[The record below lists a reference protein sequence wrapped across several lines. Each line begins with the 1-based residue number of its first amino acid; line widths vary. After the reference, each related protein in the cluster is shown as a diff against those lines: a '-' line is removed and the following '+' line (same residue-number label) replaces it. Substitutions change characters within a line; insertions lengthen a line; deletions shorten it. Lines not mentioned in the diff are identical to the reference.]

1 MIISR
6 QSTEVLSV
14 IIIFQHIF
22 ELQDVD
28 SFRNRIHRVPERIQ
42 IFSRPLPFTADLIQ
56 ELTGFTIETIQD
68 IRRNEYLPVDILDI
82 AVIAQQ
88 AIVCRFQRN
97 KSHIGGNLT
106 QMDCFRVMKIILDRD
121 NDLAIQLMSIK

>member
-1 MIISR
+1 MIVSR

-22 ELQDVD
+22 ELQDVN
-28 SFRNRIHRVPERIQ
+28 SFRSRIHRVPERIQ

-56 ELTGFTIETIQD
+56 ELAGFTIETIQD